1 MPLHH
6 PPAPTGTTVRPP
18 APDAARAPGPT
29 LEDRL
34 ALADATMTAR
44 LAEAAVAYE
53 VNTAHL
59 ATEPLDLADVVT
71 LPLAPPPPPDSP
83 AETHPTPVAALL
95 QRAHH
100 RLATR
105 GWCTGRLVDED
116 GARCLLG
123 ALRAEAHGD
132 PRLEGDAA
140 DVLLDTIRR
149 TFGADVPSVPHFND
163 AFGSPT
169 IPLRLLTRAITT
181 ATTRG
186 L

>member
-1 MPLHH
+1 MPLH
-6 PPAPTGTTVRPP
+6 PPASTSTARPP
-18 APDAARAPGPT
+18 APGSGSTRASGLT

-59 ATEPLDLADVVT
+59 PTEPLDLADVVT
-71 LPLAPPPPPDSP
+71 LAPAPSPHPPED
-83 AETHPTPVAALL
+83 AYATPVAALL

-100 RLATR
+100 RLATG
-105 GWCTGRLVDED
+105 GWCSGRLVDED

-123 ALRAEAHGD
+123 ALRAEARGD
-132 PRLEGDAA
+132 AGLEGTAA

-149 TFGADVPSVPHFND
+149 TFDADVPSVPRFND
-163 AFGSPT
+163 AFGSPS
-169 IPLRLLTRAITT
+169 IPLRTLARA
-181 ATTRG
+181 ADRAAAQG